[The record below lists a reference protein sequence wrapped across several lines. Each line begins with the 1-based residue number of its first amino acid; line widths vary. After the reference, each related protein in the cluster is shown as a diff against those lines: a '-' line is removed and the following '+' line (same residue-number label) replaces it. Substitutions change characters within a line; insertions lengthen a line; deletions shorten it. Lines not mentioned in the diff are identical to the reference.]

1 MSICAKCN
9 TSIKPAS
16 LATSSGDDKF
26 HPTCISCV
34 KCDRPLWGRGFR
46 RNKQRKLEC
55 DPDCETNGPIAAVN
69 YHRNRPS
76 SGSREYSGGGP
87 PIGSGPKGFKP
98 IYDDVQSPAKPPQ
111 PAPAPPSAQPQPKVS
126 FGSVSS
132 ASYPPQSPYYPPQQ
146 QQQQVP
152 PPPQLPYDPSMYRKQ
167 GTDLNGSLK
176 TCKSCGQ
183 SLHNR
188 RYITYETGDTICQD
202 CDYKSRNPIV
212 IIIFHNLSLFNYLI
226 NNNKKDS

>member
-55 DPDCETNGPIAAVN
+55 DPDCETNGPIAVVN

-98 IYDDVQSPAKPPQ
+98 IYDDVPPAKPPQ
-111 PAPAPPSAQPQPKVS
+111 PAPAPAPPSAQPQPKVS
-126 FGSVSS
+126 FGSISS
-132 ASYPPQSPYYPPQQ
+132 ASYPPQPPYYPPQQ
-146 QQQQVP
+146 QL
-152 PPPQLPYDPSMYRKQ
+152 PPPQQPYDPNMYRKQ

-176 TCKSCGQ
+176 MCKTCGQ

-202 CDYKSRNPIV
+202 CDYKSKNPIV
-212 IIIFHNLSLFNYLI
+212 IIMFHNLMIFNR
-226 NNNKKDS
+226 NKLSNFLY